1 MAAGS
6 AKLQTPSS
14 EAGGSAAD
22 ESKAAPSWNN
32 KKLREE
38 FESFKAKLLDQRF
51 DPMHASHL
59 PCLEQPSNGQD
70 QVQLR
75 KWNSLLKHRSTEHFH
90 DPLLPRSSPD
100 PRNNPKGTPEAER
113 RIDQIIAEYKARN

>member
-14 EAGGSAAD
+14 EAGGSAVD
-22 ESKAAPSWNN
+22 DSKAAPSWNN

-38 FESFKAKLLDQRF
+38 FETFKAKLLDQRF
-51 DPMHASHL
+51 DP
-59 PCLEQPSNGQD
+59 
-70 QVQLR
+70 
-75 KWNSLLKHRSTEHFH
+75 KHFH
-90 DPLLPRSSPD
+90 DPLLPRSGSD

-113 RIDQIIAEYKARN
+113 RIDRIIAEYKARN